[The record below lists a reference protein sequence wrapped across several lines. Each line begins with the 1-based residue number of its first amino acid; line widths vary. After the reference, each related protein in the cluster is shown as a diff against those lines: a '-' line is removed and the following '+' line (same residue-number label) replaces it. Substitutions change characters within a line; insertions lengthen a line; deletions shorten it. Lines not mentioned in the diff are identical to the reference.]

1 MEQLFEKIKEYLHME
16 TEIPFDEFSDYHKNV
31 IQTLTHGFEDM
42 DQEMRLKARY
52 ICSIV
57 QANADSRAKRSKK
70 NAKAYKK
77 ISAKAA
83 FWMDAITFRLVK
95 DGMTQ
100 ADIDKRI
107 EEINEAI

>member
-16 TEIPFDEFSDYHKNV
+16 TEIPFNEFSDYHKQVTQALNK
-31 IQTLTHGFEDM
+31 GFEDM
-42 DQEMRLKARY
+42 NQEMRLKARY
-52 ICSIV
+52 VCSIV

-70 NAKAYKK
+70 NAKGYKK
-77 ISAKAA
+77 ISAKSG
-83 FWMDAITFRLVK
+83 FWMDAINYRLIK

-100 ADIDKRI
+100 AEIDSKT

>member
-16 TEIPFDEFSDYHKNV
+16 TEIPLDEFSAYHKHV
-31 IQTLTHGFEDM
+31 IQELTEGFEKM
-42 DQEMRLKARY
+42 DQEMQIKARY

-70 NAKAYKK
+70 NGKVYKK
-77 ISAKAA
+77 ISAKAG
-83 FWMDAITFRLVK
+83 FWMDAINYRLIK

-100 ADIDKRI
+100 ADIDKRM
-107 EEINEAI
+107 EEVNEAI